1 MQIGKITQV
10 MGPVVDVHFD
20 ETPLPYIQTALQV
33 DNHGKKVVME
43 VMQHIG
49 TDTVRCIMLSPSE
62 GLQKDMPVLST
73 GMGIE
78 IPVGTQNLGR
88 LFNVLGIPLMEKKR
102 LIQIHIGPFTGNHQ
116 NLKIN
121 LLLQKF
127 LKQEL
132 KLSTY

>member
-43 VMQHIG
+43 VMQHVG

-88 LFNVLGIPLMEKKR
+88 LFNVLGDTIDGKEAWSSSAS
-102 LIQIHIGPFTGNHQ
+102 T
-116 NLKIN
+116 
-121 LLLQKF
+121 
-127 LKQEL
+127 
-132 KLSTY
+132 LSSSSLVLCMRDSRMYSSTCCSA

>member
-88 LFNVLGIPLMEKKR
+88 LFNVLGVTIDGFISPLCQRWEDWIVWRCRRWKNR
-102 LIQIHIGPFTGNHQ
+102 TDPRTD
-116 NLKIN
+116 
-121 LLLQKF
+121 
-127 LKQEL
+127 
-132 KLSTY
+132 S

>member
-10 MGPVVDVHFD
+10 MSPVVDVHFD

-78 IPVGTQNLGR
+78 IPVDISHILGNLITVI
-88 LFNVLGIPLMEKKR
+88 FDY
-102 LIQIHIGPFTGNHQ
+102 QILRKP
-116 NLKIN
+116 LKI
-121 LLLQKF
+121 
-127 LKQEL
+127 
-132 KLSTY
+132 LSL

>member
-78 IPVGTQNLGR
+78 VPVGTQNLGR
-88 LFNVLGIPLMEKKR
+88 LFNVL
-102 LIQIHIGPFTGNHQ
+102 
-116 NLKIN
+116 
-121 LLLQKF
+121 
-127 LKQEL
+127 
-132 KLSTY
+132 

>member
-62 GLQKDMPVLST
+62 GLQKICLSCLQ
-73 GMGIE
+73 E
-78 IPVGTQNLGR
+78 WA
-88 LFNVLGIPLMEKKR
+88 
-102 LIQIHIGPFTGNHQ
+102 
-116 NLKIN
+116 LKSQLEHKI
-121 LLLQKF
+121 
-127 LKQEL
+127 
-132 KLSTY
+132 

>member
-49 TDTVRCIMLSPSE
+49 TCLLYTSPSPRDKR
-62 GLQKDMPVLST
+62 QSRMPS
-73 GMGIE
+73 
-78 IPVGTQNLGR
+78 
-88 LFNVLGIPLMEKKR
+88 
-102 LIQIHIGPFTGNHQ
+102 
-116 NLKIN
+116 
-121 LLLQKF
+121 
-127 LKQEL
+127 
-132 KLSTY
+132 SA

>member
-49 TDTVRCIMLSPSE
+49 TDTVRCIMLSPRYCGKYQSCEE
-62 GLQKDMPVLST
+62 GESRRFSYP
-73 GMGIE
+73 
-78 IPVGTQNLGR
+78 
-88 LFNVLGIPLMEKKR
+88 
-102 LIQIHIGPFTGNHQ
+102 
-116 NLKIN
+116 
-121 LLLQKF
+121 
-127 LKQEL
+127 
-132 KLSTY
+132 